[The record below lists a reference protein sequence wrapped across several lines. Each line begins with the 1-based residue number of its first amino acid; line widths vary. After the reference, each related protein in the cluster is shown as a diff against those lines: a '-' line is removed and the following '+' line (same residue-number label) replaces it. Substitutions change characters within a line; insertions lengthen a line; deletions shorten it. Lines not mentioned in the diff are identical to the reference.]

1 MENKINNKQSNNE
14 VGEMKAGEA
23 KEAKDVGRVSNNSEN
38 LKSKIFELIERDK
51 IKPTSKMYFAV
62 KDKALWSLLLISMI
76 FGSIACSVMIFSFA
90 NSEAGFYDMTNDSF
104 LDFIFNV
111 TPYLWVI
118 LFVVFGLIGYENFK
132 HTNKGY
138 RYSFGLIVAVGLVV
152 NIALG
157 IVLHSLGFSKIID
170 QDFSLDSSFVRSS
183 DSLRRANWNQPDRG
197 IISGQVVSFSD
208 GSSTFVLKD
217 FNGNLWTVSSMYIPN
232 VSWDLI
238 STSSEIR
245 VIGVKQNVYFPS
257 TSSSTATRGSSTAP
271 YGSIPSGLA
280 TSSGVVLKGEAS
292 TTPYMGSIVAC
303 YILPWNPDDYVLGIS
318 KIKVALVNPNDSERN
333 LSDKRNNNCR
343 AIKSYNI
350 IRSMVELK

>member
-1 MENKINNKQSNNE
+1 MENKINNKQSNKE
-14 VGEMKAGEA
+14 VEAEEMKGVGEL
-23 KEAKDVGRVSNNSEN
+23 SNNEN
-38 LKSKIFELIERDK
+38 LKSKILELIERDK
-51 IKPTSKMYFAV
+51 IKPTSKIYFSV
-62 KDKALWSLLLISMI
+62 RDKALWSLLLISMI
-76 FGSIACSVMIFSFA
+76 FGSIACSVMIFSFT

-104 LDFIFNV
+104 LDFMLNM

-138 RYSFGLIVAVGLVV
+138 RYSFSLIVVVGLVI
-152 NIALG
+152 NIGLG
-157 IVLHSLGFSKIID
+157 AILHSLGVSKIIEH
-170 QDFSLDSSFVRSS
+170 DFSSDNSFVRSS
-183 DSLRRANWNQPDRG
+183 DSLRRASWNQPDKG

-208 GSSTFVLKD
+208 GGSTFILKD

-245 VIGVKQNVYFPS
+245 VIGVRQDVYFPLIS
-257 TSSSTATRGSSTAP
+257 TSTVLGVKPAGL
-271 YGSIPSGLA
+271 IPSGLA
-280 TSSGVVLKGEAS
+280 TSSGIILNGEAS
-292 TTPYMGSIVAC
+292 TTPYIGSVVAC
-303 YILPWNPDDYVLGIS
+303 YILPWNTDDYVSGIS
-318 KIKVALVNPNDSERN
+318 KIKGALVNPNDSERN